1 MVNKKLFKVF
11 FICFLFWGFGFS
23 QTNEKEKTSLIDVL
37 EVLEARFQISFSY
50 ANEMV
55 ENILV
60 TPPDEAL
67 NLQGSL
73 DFLNA
78 QTKLKFTI
86 LNPSFVA
93 ITSGKKEQA
102 GFELQELNEVVVSNY
117 LTAGISRNNN
127 GVTTIKP
134 QKFGILPGMIEPDV
148 LQSIQALPGIMS
160 VDETI
165 SNINIRGGTHDQNL
179 ILWDGIK
186 MYQSGHFFGLI
197 SAFNPYLT
205 EHVDVSKS
213 GTSAQYGDGI
223 SSVID
228 MQNSNNLDQE
238 FKAGIGIN
246 MINVDGFLKL
256 PISKNI
262 EFQLSTRRAITD
274 FVNTPTYK
282 SYFDR
287 VFQDTD
293 ITNNGRDLNG
303 TISKDETFYFSDIST
318 KLLVNLTEKDRLR
331 FNFMV
336 VSNTIEYKEQS
347 NINGQDNESNSYL
360 KQNSLNGGMNYE
372 RFWSSKFNTNLQF
385 YASDY
390 NLDATNQD
398 LVNNQRL
405 IQENKVT
412 EYALKLNTNWFIN
425 DMFKLTSGYQ
435 FFETGISNLEDVD
448 NPFFRSYIKEV
459 VRTHSIYSELQYLC
473 ENLNTNIKFGGRIN
487 YFDKFDT
494 YIIEPRVSFS
504 QRFGDYFRFELLG
517 EVKSQTT
524 SQIIDLQNDF
534 LGIEKRRWILANDED
549 IPIIKSKQGSV
560 GFHFDK
566 DNFLV
571 SVEGYLKEVEGI
583 TTRSQGFQNQYQ
595 FVNDIGDYEVLGL
608 DVLLNKQFLNT
619 SMWLS
624 YTYSDNTYTFNTLNN
639 GQEFPNNV
647 DITHA
652 VTFGA
657 TQTLDK
663 LKLALG
669 INWHSGKPFTEPNQ
683 ATPTVGN
690 SINYAAPNSSN
701 LDDYFR
707 VDFSA
712 TYRFK
717 LGDGVNAVT
726 GISLWNLTNKENII
740 NSYYKLENNEVIRID
755 NTSLGLTPNASFRV
769 NF

>member
-1 MVNKKLFKVF
+1 MVKKKLFKVF
-11 FICFLFWGFGFS
+11 FICFLFCSIGFS
-23 QTNEKEKTSLIDVL
+23 QSVEKEKEPLIDVL
-37 EVLEARFQISFSY
+37 EALETRFQLSFSY
-50 ANEMV
+50 ATEVV
-55 ENILV
+55 ENITV
-60 TPPDEAL
+60 FPPSETL
-67 NLQGSL
+67 NLEETL
-73 DFLNA
+73 NFLSTQA
-78 QTKLKFTI
+78 PLKFTI
-86 LNPSFVA
+86 LNASFIA
-93 ITSGKKEQA
+93 ITSTEKDHV

-117 LTAGISRNNN
+117 LTAGITRNNN
-127 GVTTIKP
+127 GETTIKP
-134 QKFGILPGMIEPDV
+134 QKFGILPGIIEPDV

-228 MQNSNNLDQE
+228 MQNSDNLNQE
-238 FKAGIGIN
+238 FKAGLGIN
-246 MINVDGFLKL
+246 MINLDGFLKL
-256 PISKNI
+256 PISKTI

-274 FVNTPTYK
+274 FVNTPTYN

-303 TISKDETFYFSDIST
+303 TISKDETFYFSDISS
-318 KLLVNLTEKDRLR
+318 KLLVNLSEKDRLR

-336 VSNTIEYKEQS
+336 VSNNIEYKEAS
-347 NINGQDNESNSYL
+347 TINGQDSESSSYL
-360 KQNSLNGGMNYE
+360 NQNSLNGGVSYE
-372 RFWSSKFNTNLQF
+372 RFWSSKFNSHLQV

-412 EYALKLNTNWFIN
+412 EYALKLNTNWYIN
-425 DMFKLTSGYQ
+425 DLFKLTSGYQ
-435 FFETGISNLEDVD
+435 FFETGVSNLEDVN
-448 NPFFRSYIKEV
+448 NPVFRSYIKEV
-459 VRTHSIYSELQYLC
+459 VRTHSVYSELQYLC
-473 ENLNTNIKFGGRIN
+473 DNLNTNIKFGGRIN

-494 YIIEPRVSFS
+494 YTIEPRVSFS
-504 QRFGDYFRFELLG
+504 QRFWNHFRFELLG

-534 LGIEKRRWILANDED
+534 LGIEKRRWILANNED
-549 IPIIKSKQGSV
+549 IPIIKSKQGSA

-571 SVEGYLKEVEGI
+571 SIEGYLKQVEGI
-583 TTRSQGFQNQYQ
+583 TSRSQGFQNQFQYA
-595 FVNDIGDYEVLGL
+595 NDIGEYEVLGL
-608 DVLLNKQFLNT
+608 DVLINKQFQNT
-619 SMWLS
+619 STWLS

-639 GQEFPNNV
+639 GNEFPNNV

-657 TQTLDK
+657 TQTLNK

-669 INWHSGKPFTEPNQ
+669 VNWHSGKPLTKPNTD
-683 ATPTVGN
+683 TPIVNN
-690 SINYAAPNSSN
+690 SINYTAPNSSN

-712 TYRFK
+712 TYRFT
-717 LGDGVNAVT
+717 LGNTANAVA
-726 GISLWNLTNKENII
+726 GVSLWNLTNKENII
-740 NSYYKLENNEVIRID
+740 NSYYKLENDEVIRID
-755 NTSLGLTPNASFRV
+755 NISLGITPNASLRV